1 MESSSPASSASN
13 IPSQR
18 LAFME
23 ARKRFEARLLKQ
35 ENPKK
40 APRLAMRPVPTAT
53 SAAATPSAPLLR
65 FEVLYCAKSAKTQ
78 RHHKKFRDGVLE
90 FNPSAG
96 TASLTD
102 TDSAK
107 SVFAKMRHAAPIAED
122 TTVVIAGRFEVEVG
136 SAIAEADFLAGRC
149 FGGGQA
155 SEPPKAIVVPKQP
168 FRPIMAA
175 LNNSTPA
182 AAAAAAPKKK
192 PPAPLYN
199 PSLPDALVLSAAPP
213 VAVVVDPLL
222 GRVLRPHQR
231 EGVSFMWRAIQ
242 RSGCILA
249 DDMGLG
255 KTLQSL
261 AVLWT
266 ALKQGGQPASGRVTP
281 LARRA
286 VVACPASLVD
296 NWCAETRRWLGD
308 TRLRA
313 VACRGADAAAAAKA
327 FVATT
332 APQLLVVP
340 YEVLR
345 NDAVCGTLANHVQLM
360 VLDEGHRLKAGGNT
374 ATGAALL
381 KVCCPRL
388 VLLTGTPLQNNLGE
402 LYELVNLVAP
412 ALLGTPENF
421 RRVFRTPIE
430 RSRERGASPAEVELG
445 RARAEELKAVAGSV
459 MLRRTADVNARYLPE
474 KTTRVVFVR
483 LPKAQREAYVDVLRE
498 HGVAGGGAGSGSNVL
513 PAIQALRQACLLGPA
528 AASSRSCKFDA
539 ARAIARACKH
549 TNEKVVLVSGFC
561 TALTALADALAA
573 DGVKHCSLTGAV
585 PPADRQDIVDRFN
598 KDPDTVACLLSTT
611 AGGVGL
617 NLVGASRLVLLDS
630 SWNPAAD
637 AQAMAR
643 VWREGQTRHVH
654 IYRLV
659 AAGTIEEKVYQR
671 QLAKGEVG
679 GTVLD
684 SAGDS
689 SSSGG
694 AFTKEE
700 LRELFAMPADLA
712 EPASESR
719 ANAGSDAVLDAAVR
733 TGVVL
738 WVDPAAPTTAAA

>member
-1 MESSSPASSASN
+1 MNRE
-13 IPSQR
+13 R
-18 LAFME
+18 L
-23 ARKRFEARLLKQ
+23 
-35 ENPKK
+35 
-40 APRLAMRPVPTAT
+40 
-53 SAAATPSAPLLR
+53 
-65 FEVLYCAKSAKTQ
+65 TQ
-78 RHHKKFRDGVLE
+78 
-90 FNPSAG
+90 
-96 TASLTD
+96 
-102 TDSAK
+102 
-107 SVFAKMRHAAPIAED
+107 I
-122 TTVVIAGRFEVEVG
+122 
-136 SAIAEADFLAGRC
+136 
-149 FGGGQA
+149 
-155 SEPPKAIVVPKQP
+155 
-168 FRPIMAA
+168 
-175 LNNSTPA
+175 
-182 AAAAAAPKKK
+182 
-192 PPAPLYN
+192 
-199 PSLPDALVLSAAPP
+199 
-213 VAVVVDPLL
+213 
-222 GRVLRPHQR
+222 
-231 EGVSFMWRAIQ
+231 
-242 RSGCILA
+242 
-249 DDMGLG
+249 
-255 KTLQSL
+255 
-261 AVLWT
+261 
-266 ALKQGGQPASGRVTP
+266 
-281 LARRA
+281 
-286 VVACPASLVD
+286 
-296 NWCAETRRWLGD
+296 
-308 TRLRA
+308 
-313 VACRGADAAAAAKA
+313 
-327 FVATT
+327 
-332 APQLLVVP
+332 
-340 YEVLR
+340 
-345 NDAVCGTLANHVQLM
+345 
-360 VLDEGHRLKAGGNT
+360 
-374 ATGAALL
+374 
-381 KVCCPRL
+381 
-388 VLLTGTPLQNNLGE
+388 
-402 LYELVNLVAP
+402 LVAP
-412 ALLGTPENF
+412 H
-421 RRVFRTPIE
+421 V
-430 RSRERGASPAEVELG
+430 S
-445 RARAEELKAVAGSV
+445 
-459 MLRRTADVNARYLPE
+459 E

-719 ANAGSDAVLDAAVR
+719 ANAGSDAVLERSSASSR
-733 TGVVL
+733 SSSL
-738 WVDPAAPTTAAA
+738 TAALPELQSAAESAGHCNRGTLSQLPQCLRATE

>member
-1 MESSSPASSASN
+1 
-13 IPSQR
+13 
-18 LAFME
+18 ME

-35 ENPKK
+35 ENPQKV
-40 APRLAMRPVPTAT
+40 PRLAMRPVPTAT

-90 FNPSAG
+90 FNPGAG

-107 SVFAKMRHAAPIAED
+107 SVFAKVRHAAPIAED

-149 FGGGQA
+149 FGGGGVQEHGPVA
-155 SEPPKAIVVPKQP
+155 SAFRLPQQP

-175 LNNSTPA
+175 LINSTP

-266 ALKQGGQPASGRVTP
+266 ALKQGGPSSSRVTP

-313 VACRGADAAAAAKA
+313 VPCRGQTAAETAKA

-345 NDAVCGTLANHVQLM
+345 LSSVHTTLANHVQLM

-388 VLLTGTPLQNNLGE
+388 VLLTGTPLQNNLHE
-402 LYELVNLVAP
+402 LW
-412 ALLGTPENF
+412 
-421 RRVFRTPIE
+421 
-430 RSRERGASPAEVELG
+430 GA
-445 RARAEELKAVAGSV
+445 
-459 MLRRTADVNARYLPE
+459 
-474 KTTRVVFVR
+474 
-483 LPKAQREAYVDVLRE
+483 
-498 HGVAGGGAGSGSNVL
+498 
-513 PAIQALRQACLLGPA
+513 
-528 AASSRSCKFDA
+528 
-539 ARAIARACKH
+539 
-549 TNEKVVLVSGFC
+549 
-561 TALTALADALAA
+561 
-573 DGVKHCSLTGAV
+573 
-585 PPADRQDIVDRFN
+585 
-598 KDPDTVACLLSTT
+598 
-611 AGGVGL
+611 
-617 NLVGASRLVLLDS
+617 
-630 SWNPAAD
+630 
-637 AQAMAR
+637 
-643 VWREGQTRHVH
+643 
-654 IYRLV
+654 
-659 AAGTIEEKVYQR
+659 
-671 QLAKGEVG
+671 
-679 GTVLD
+679 
-684 SAGDS
+684 
-689 SSSGG
+689 
-694 AFTKEE
+694 
-700 LRELFAMPADLA
+700 
-712 EPASESR
+712 
-719 ANAGSDAVLDAAVR
+719 
-733 TGVVL
+733 
-738 WVDPAAPTTAAA
+738 